1 MENKETYNEKRKEKK
16 IAMHWDFSFIYGPP
30 VHFMCWT
37 STKKDEVR
45 MYSLWD
51 IMAAPDELL
60 KTYWDTDKLGPS
72 PDVPMLC
79 SLASGFIIY

>member
-1 MENKETYNEKRKEKK
+1 
-16 IAMHWDFSFIYGPP
+16 
-30 VHFMCWT
+30 
-37 STKKDEVR
+37 

-51 IMAAPDELL
+51 IMAGPDELL